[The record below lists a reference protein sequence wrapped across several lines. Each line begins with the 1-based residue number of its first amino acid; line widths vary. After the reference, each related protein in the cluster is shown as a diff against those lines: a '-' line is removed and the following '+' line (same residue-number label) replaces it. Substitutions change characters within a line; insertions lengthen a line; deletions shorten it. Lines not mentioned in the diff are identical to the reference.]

1 MLHSEKIQVVETLTD
16 KFGRAPLAIVADY
29 RGLTVAEMTALRN
42 KVREAD
48 GEFLV
53 AKNTLARIAVRDTG
67 CAAVAELLAGPNA
80 FALAYSDPIALAKAV
95 SDFAKDNDKLELKG
109 GVLEGE
115 LMGAESVQRLAKMP
129 GRDELRAKLLAL
141 LNTPAT
147 QLVRVLNAPAQQL
160 AQVLGARKS
169 QLEEQ
174 A

>member
-1 MLHSEKIQVVETLTD
+1 
-16 KFGRAPLAIVADY
+16 
-29 RGLTVAEMTALRN
+29 
-42 KVREAD
+42 
-48 GEFLV
+48 
-53 AKNTLARIAVRDTG
+53 
-67 CAAVAELLAGPNA
+67 LLAGPNA